1 MRPTRAC
8 WLPLGAALVL
18 HLLVRATGNSWLALG
33 SAACLGL
40 PVAALL
46 LPARLGDLQVTR
58 RHALR
63 VVAGQPVEVVHTVC
77 NTGDRPSPPLHWT
90 DRVDGLSPVVLAV
103 PALAPGARA
112 SFTEHRTALRRG
124 VYDGASALL
133 SSAAPY
139 GLLRVGRE
147 VAGAARLI
155 VHPAAVPARELDP
168 VGSVGGAT
176 HSRPLAGAGTEVLGL
191 RPWRP
196 GDSARS
202 VSPRATARHG
212 RPVVLERE
220 RDSGRSLLVLTGGGG
235 AGPVWEAGV
244 AQAAALAVQ
253 ATRDGAP
260 PVLLGGPPPTGLG
273 GTGVLDW
280 FAAVDRAGPL
290 LASDLLAATRA
301 AGPGG
306 TVLLLTADR
315 GQARRLP
322 GVRVAVF
329 GAG

>member
-18 HLLVRATGNSWLALG
+18 HLLVRVTGNSWLALG

-46 LPARLGDLQVTR
+46 LPARLGDLEVTR
-58 RHALR
+58 RCPPRA
-63 VVAGQPVEVVHTVC
+63 VAGQPGEVVHTIC
-77 NTGDRPSPPLHWT
+77 NVGRRTSPPLRWT
-90 DRVDGLSPVVLAV
+90 DRVDGLSPVVIAV
-103 PALAPGARA
+103 PALAPGATA
-112 SFTEHRTALRRG
+112 WFTEHRTALRRG
-124 VYDGASALL
+124 VYDGTSAQL

-139 GLLRVGRE
+139 GLVRVRRE
-147 VAGAARLI
+147 VAAAARLI
-155 VHPAAVPARELDP
+155 VHPVAVPARALDP
-168 VGSVGGAT
+168 VGSVGGAK
-176 HSRPLAGAGTEVLGL
+176 HSRPLAGAGAEVLGL

-220 RDSGRSLLVLTGGGG
+220 RDSGRSLIVLTGGGG
-235 AGPVWEAGV
+235 AGPVWEEGV

-253 ATRDGAP
+253 ATRDGAL
-260 PVLLGGPPPTGLG
+260 PVLLGGPLATGLG
-273 GTGVLDW
+273 VTGVLDW
-280 FAAVDRAGPL
+280 FAGVDRAGLL

-306 TVLLLTADR
+306 TVLLLVADR
-315 GQARRLP
+315 GQACRLP
-322 GVRVAVF
+322 GVRVVVF

>member
-8 WLPLGAALVL
+8 WLPLSAALVL

-33 SAACLGL
+33 SAACLVL

-46 LPARLGDLQVTR
+46 LPARLGDLEIAR
-58 RHALR
+58 RCPPRAA
-63 VVAGQPVEVVHTVC
+63 AGQGVEVVHIIC
-77 NTGDRPSPPLHWT
+77 NAGLRPSPPLHWT

-103 PALAPGARA
+103 PALAPGATA
-112 SFTEHRTALRRG
+112 SFTEHRTAQRRG
-124 VYDGASALL
+124 VYGGASAQLN
-133 SSAAPY
+133 SAAPY
-139 GLLRVGRE
+139 GLVRVRRE
-147 VAGAARLI
+147 VAGVARLI
-155 VHPAAVPARELDP
+155 VHPAAVPARKLDP

-220 RDSGRSLLVLTGGGG
+220 RDSGRSLIVLTGAGG
-235 AGPVWEAGV
+235 AGPAWEAGV
-244 AQAAALAVQ
+244 AQAAALAVA
-253 ATRDGAP
+253 ATRAGST
-260 PVLLGGPPPTGLG
+260 PVLLGGPTATGLG
-273 GTGVLDW
+273 VTGVLDW
-280 FAAVDRAGPL
+280 FAGVDAAGPL
-290 LASDLLAATRA
+290 LASELLAAARA

-322 GVRVAVF
+322 GVRVEVL
-329 GAG
+329 GA

>member
-8 WLPLGAALVL
+8 WLPLSAALVL
-18 HLLVRATGNSWLALG
+18 HLLVRATGNSWLALV

-46 LPARLGDLQVTR
+46 LPARLSDLEVTR
-58 RHALR
+58 RHPLR
-63 VVAGQPVEVVHTVC
+63 AVAGQPVEVVHTIS
-77 NTGDRPSPPLHWT
+77 NTGDRSSPPLHWT
-90 DRVDGLSPVVLAV
+90 DRVAGLPPVVLAV
-103 PALAPGARA
+103 PALAPGATA
-112 SFTEHRTALRRG
+112 SFTEHPTAPQRG
-124 VYDGASALL
+124 VYDGASAQL

-139 GLLRVGRE
+139 GLVRVRRD
-147 VAGAARLI
+147 VAGGARLI
-155 VHPAAVPARELDP
+155 VHPAAVRPPEFDA
-168 VGSVGGAT
+168 VGSVGAAA

-220 RDSGRSLLVLTGGGG
+220 RDSGRSLIVLTGGGG
-235 AGPVWEAGV
+235 AGPLWEAGV

-253 ATRDGAP
+253 AARAGAT
-260 PVLLGGPPPTGLG
+260 PVLLGGPPATGLG

-280 FAAVDRAGPL
+280 FAGVDAAGPL
-290 LASDLLAATRA
+290 LASDLLAAART

-306 TVLLLTADR
+306 TVLLLVADR

-322 GVRVAVF
+322 GVRVEVF
-329 GAG
+329 GAR